1 MSARSRKSDDVRMSI
16 ESSSWR
22 AWSAV
27 STGVLPRL
35 TTCRGPRTK
44 PLDSW
49 AAPDGPSASRHGFAL
64 RRGSRCKPVKRPRA
78 LFADWCEN
86 RGLESI
92 RVQPILVA
100 AYVEELQK
108 THAALSVKQH
118 LAARR
123 GRLRHQRYHPC
134 DHKCSGPDQV
144 EIEPRVA
151 EKHEANPPMTTQATT
166 PVTARWPIV

>member
-1 MSARSRKSDDVRMSI
+1 M
-16 ESSSWR
+16 
-22 AWSAV
+22 
-27 STGVLPRL
+27 
-35 TTCRGPRTK
+35 
-44 PLDSW
+44 
-49 AAPDGPSASRHGFAL
+49 
-64 RRGSRCKPVKRPRA
+64 
-78 LFADWCEN
+78 
-86 RGLESI
+86 
-92 RVQPILVA
+92 QPILVA

-151 EKHEANPPMTTQATT
+151 EKHEAKSPIDNPGNNPCDREMA
-166 PVTARWPIV
+166 IV